1 MITAASHYPEGANET
16 QKARDPVRVLVTGGC
31 GFIGRHVVKRLLDDP
46 SNEVVNLDALT
57 YAADPSAFAEL
68 EGDDRYK
75 FVRGDI
81 CDSSAVRSAI
91 EGCEAVMHLAAETFV
106 DRSLHRASEFVKTNV
121 LGTQELLAAAR
132 DAGVGRFV
140 HISTDEVYGS
150 ISTGRAVEDSPLAP
164 TSPYSASKAGSDLL
178 ALAAFHSYGQD
189 VVVTRCTNNYGPNQF
204 LEKLIPLAV
213 TNFLDGAVVPVYGDG
228 KQVRDWLYVEDHA
241 EALVLL
247 LDQGEAGEVYNIG
260 AEQDPE
266 WSNLEIVNSLAEL
279 TDAGEDLI
287 EFVEDRPGHD
297 RRYAVSSAKLR
308 SIGWQP
314 EYDLASGLAETARW
328 YESNRNWWEGRVPD
342 QRSVPAHKSAVSGS

>member
-1 MITAASHYPEGANET
+1 M
-16 QKARDPVRVLVTGGC
+16 RVLVTGGC
-31 GFIGRHVVKRLLDDP
+31 GFIGRHVVKRLLQDP
-46 SNEVVNLDALT
+46 SREVVNLDALT

-68 EGDDRYK
+68 DGDDRYQ
-75 FVRGDI
+75 FIHGDI

-91 EGCEAVMHLAAETFV
+91 EGCDAVMHLAAETFV

-132 DAGVGRFV
+132 EAGVRRFV

-150 ISTGRAVEDSPLAP
+150 ITAGRATEDSPLAP

-178 ALAAFHSYGQD
+178 ALAAYHSYGQD
-189 VVVTRCTNNYGPNQF
+189 VVVTRCTNNYGPHQF

-213 TNFLDGAVVPVYGDG
+213 TNFLDGVAVPVYGDG
-228 KQVRDWLYVEDHA
+228 EQVRDWLYVEDHA

-247 LDQGEAGEVYNIG
+247 LDEGKAGEIYNIG

-266 WSNLEIVNSLAEL
+266 WSNLQIVKTLADL
-279 TDAGEDLI
+279 TARGEDLI

-297 RRYAVSSAKLR
+297 RRYAVSSSKVR

-314 EYDLASGLAETARW
+314 KHDLASGLAETVGW
-328 YESNRNWWEGRVPD
+328 YESNRDWWEERIPE
-342 QRSVPAHKSAVSGS
+342 QRSLPAHKLAASGT

>member
-1 MITAASHYPEGANET
+1 M
-16 QKARDPVRVLVTGGC
+16 RVLVTGGC
-31 GFIGRHVVKRLLDDP
+31 GFIGRHVVKRLLEDL

-57 YAADPSAFAEL
+57 YAADPGAFAAL
-68 EGDDRYK
+68 DGDARYR

-81 CDSSAVRSAI
+81 CDPAAVRSAI
-91 EGCEAVMHLAAETFV
+91 EGCEAVIHLAAETFV

-132 DAGVGRFV
+132 NAGVSRFV
-140 HISTDEVYGS
+140 HVSTDEVYGS
-150 ISTGRAVEDSPLAP
+150 VSSGRAVEESPLAP

-213 TNFLDGAVVPVYGDG
+213 TNFLDGVAVPVYGDG
-228 KQVRDWLYVEDHA
+228 GQVRDWLYVEDHA

-247 LDQGEAGEVYNIG
+247 LEHGQAGEVYNIG

-266 WSNLEIVNSLAEL
+266 WGNLTIVRRLAEL
-279 TDAGEDLI
+279 TSRGEDLI

-297 RRYAVSSAKLR
+297 RRYAVSSAKIR

-314 EYDLASGLAETARW
+314 KHDLASGLAETVRW
-328 YESNRNWWEGRVPD
+328 YESNREWWEGRIPE
-342 QRSVPAHKSAVSGS
+342 QRSIPAHKSAAVGG